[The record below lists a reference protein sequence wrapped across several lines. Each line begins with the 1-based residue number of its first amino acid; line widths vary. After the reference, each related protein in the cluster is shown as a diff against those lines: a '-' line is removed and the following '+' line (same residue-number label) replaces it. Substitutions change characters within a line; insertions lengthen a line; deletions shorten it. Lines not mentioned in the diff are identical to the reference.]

1 MNYWLF
7 IIFVVEGPGPGLILN
22 YMHTCKI
29 LWKFR
34 RFQDASNLNRADV
47 ANQLMPTQAWREKET
62 TMYLAKV
69 LWPTLQLQLHDSAS
83 FRGRRQNLDLKSSY
97 APFLKPTVSAHKN
110 TCILISNLKVDTNT
124 GNIIII
130 IIIPKAGE
138 FGMLD

>member
-1 MNYWLF
+1 MKYWLF
-7 IIFVVEGPGPGLILN
+7 IVFTVEGPGPGLILN

-29 LWKFR
+29 LWKFKS
-34 RFQDASNLNRADV
+34 FQDALNLNRAGPSQPSHAHTGV
-47 ANQLMPTQAWREKET
+47 TRET

-83 FRGRRQNLDLKSSY
+83 FRGGRQNLDLKSSY
-97 APFLKPTVSAHKN
+97 PPFLKPTVTAYKY

-130 IIIPKAGE
+130 IIIPKTGE